1 MNTSILRGWSACL
14 LWSVGAL
21 ACRPDP
27 GVPDYS
33 SHVGLRDPPATGA
46 EFLPGP
52 NPFERGTPRL
62 YVGAFYEGEATDEI
76 LINDVDTH
84 YYIFENSYQQ
94 ESSSERVEGRLSD
107 KLELNGTP
115 FWGGGLIWDVAKDLS
130 EWTTLYVSLRS
141 DSGSFVDVPIILQSE
156 AGGRVVD
163 AQVSA
168 AEYGYLNDGQWHN
181 LRIPLSDLSGFDPG
195 ATRAPFI
202 LSAPGGTGG
211 DTLLVDDLYL
221 TQE

>member
-1 MNTSILRGWSACL
+1 MNTLVLRGWSTWL
-14 LWSVGAL
+14 FLGVGAL

-33 SHVGLRDPPATGA
+33 SHIGLRDPPDTAA

-62 YVGAFYEGEATDEI
+62 YLGAFYEGEATDEI

-94 ESSSERVEGRLSD
+94 QSSAERVEGRLSD
-107 KLELNGTP
+107 QLELNGTP
-115 FWGGGLIWDVAKDLS
+115 FWGGGLIWDVAKDLTD
-130 EWTTLYVSLRS
+130 WTTLYVSLRS
-141 DSGSFVDVPIILQSE
+141 DAGSFADVPIILQSQS
-156 AGGRVVD
+156 GDRVVD
-163 AQVSA
+163 AKISA
-168 AEYGYLNDGQWHN
+168 IDYGYQNDGQWHN
-181 LRIPLSDLSGFDPG
+181 LRVPLSDLTGFDP
-195 ATRAPFI
+195 ATTRAPFI

-211 DTLLVDDLYL
+211 DTLLVDDLYF